1 MKPQNEANF
10 DRLVRV
16 ILGTGLVFG
25 GILTAPTVGCIMGTV
40 GLALLIT
47 GLRGRCPLY
56 ALLKFDSNN
65 MELK

>member
-16 ILGTGLVFG
+16 ILGTGLVFC

-40 GLALLIT
+40 GLVLLIT
-47 GLRGRCPLY
+47 GLRGWCPLY